1 MLAACSKLSIISG
14 MGLFRAILVI
24 LFSGIFFY
32 VSHQLLRFTGV
43 GLPVAAGVL
52 AFLVLIFGLVL
63 AMPLYLLTESKKE
76 HKPWHDSLLA
86 ASHFALAY
94 VNFIGTLI
102 ILRDIFSF
110 FTNYIFTPP
119 YEWMQADALYGQ
131 NALGLLLVMPFM
143 MILIGTIVVRVGPRL
158 TKVEVRSSK
167 LPKSFD
173 GLRILHITDL
183 HIGTSLPLT
192 FVQKLVKLT
201 QDVKADLVVYTG
213 DIIDGHIVRHLNELE
228 LLRSIPAP
236 LGNFYVTGNHE
247 YYWQGD
253 QALAAFRSIKFNVL
267 VNDVYN
273 IERDTDFLQIAGTPD
288 PAAKG
293 FGLEGPNFDKVK
305 QDLLPGAFK
314 ILLAHQ
320 PFQAPLAEAAG
331 FDLQLSGHTHGGQ
344 FFPWNFLIGFFQKYP
359 KGLYKVGNLSLY
371 VNQGTGYWGPSL
383 RMGTYCEV
391 TEITLRA

>member
-1 MLAACSKLSIISG
+1 
-14 MGLFRAILVI
+14 MGLFRAIIIV
-24 LFSGIFFY
+24 LFCGIFFY

-43 GLPVAAGVL
+43 GLPVVLGVL
-52 AFLVLIFGLVL
+52 AFLVFIFGLVL
-63 AMPLYLLTESKKE
+63 AMPLYLMVESKKE
-76 HKPWHDSLLA
+76 HKPWHDSLLT

-94 VNFIGTLI
+94 VNFLGTLV
-102 ILRDIFSF
+102 ILRDVFAF
-110 FTNYIFTPP
+110 LTNYIFSPKF
-119 YEWMQADALYGQ
+119 EWMQADALYGPD
-131 NALGLLLVMPFM
+131 ALGLMLVLPFL
-143 MILIGTIVVRVGPRL
+143 MILAGTIIVRVGPRL
-158 TKVEVRSSK
+158 TKIEVKSAR
-167 LPKSFD
+167 LPKAFD

-228 LLRSIPAP
+228 LLRSVPAP

-267 VNDVYN
+267 VNEVFN
-273 IERDTDFLQIAGTPD
+273 IERAGEFLQIVGTPD

-293 FGLEGPNFDKVK
+293 FGLEGPDFDKVK
-305 QDLLPGAFK
+305 NDFIGSSFK
-314 ILLAHQ
+314 VLLAHQ
-320 PFQAPLAEAAG
+320 PFQAPQADAIG
-331 FDLQLSGHTHGGQ
+331 IDLQLSGHTHGGQ

-391 TEITLRA
+391 TEITLRAGG

>member
-1 MLAACSKLSIISG
+1 
-14 MGLFRAILVI
+14 MGVFRAGIIV
-24 LFSGIFFY
+24 LFCGVFFY

-43 GLPVAAGVL
+43 GLPVALGVL

-63 AMPLYLLTESKKE
+63 AMPLYLLVESKKE
-76 HKPWHDSLLA
+76 HKPWQDSLLT

-94 VNFIGTLI
+94 VNFLGTLVI
-102 ILRDIFSF
+102 FRDIFSF
-110 FTNYIFTPP
+110 IVNYVVTAKF
-119 YEWMQADALYGQ
+119 EWMQADVLYGQ
-131 NALGLLLVMPFM
+131 NALGLMLVLPFM
-143 MILIGTIVVRVGPRL
+143 LILMGTIVVRVGPRL
-158 TKVEVRSSK
+158 TKIEVKSPK
-167 LPKSFD
+167 LPKAFD

-183 HIGTSLPLT
+183 HIGTSLPLS

-228 LLRSIPAP
+228 LLRSVPAP

-253 QALAAFRSIKFNVL
+253 QAMAAFRSIKFNVL
-267 VNDVYN
+267 VNEVFN
-273 IERDTDFLQIAGTPD
+273 IERNGEFLQIAGIPD

-293 FGLEGPNFDKVK
+293 FGLEGPDFDKVK
-305 QDLLPGAFK
+305 IDFIASSFK

-320 PFQAPLAEAAG
+320 PFQAPQADAAG

>member
-1 MLAACSKLSIISG
+1 
-14 MGLFRAILVI
+14 MGLFRAIIIV
-24 LFSGIFFY
+24 LFCGIFFY

-43 GLPVAAGVL
+43 GLPVVLGVL
-52 AFLVLIFGLVL
+52 AFLVFIFGLVL
-63 AMPLYLLTESKKE
+63 AMPLYLMVESKKE
-76 HKPWHDSLLA
+76 HKPWHDSLLT

-94 VNFIGTLI
+94 VNFLGTLV
-102 ILRDIFSF
+102 ILRDVFAF
-110 FTNYIFTPP
+110 LTNYIFSPKF
-119 YEWMQADALYGQ
+119 EWMQADALYGPD
-131 NALGLLLVMPFM
+131 ALGLMLVLPFL
-143 MILIGTIVVRVGPRL
+143 MILAGTIIVRVGPRL
-158 TKVEVRSSK
+158 TKIEVKSAR
-167 LPKSFD
+167 LPRAFD

-228 LLRSIPAP
+228 LLRSVPAP

-267 VNDVYN
+267 VNEVFN
-273 IERDTDFLQIAGTPD
+273 IERAGEFLQIVGTPD

-293 FGLEGPNFDKVK
+293 FGLEGPDFDKVK
-305 QDLLPGAFK
+305 NDFIGSSFK
-314 ILLAHQ
+314 VLLAHQ
-320 PFQAPLAEAAG
+320 PFQAPQADAIG
-331 FDLQLSGHTHGGQ
+331 IDLQLSGHTHGGQ

-391 TEITLRA
+391 TEITLRAGG